1 MCLIRCTLGRFLLMA
16 LDRIERRIL
25 ALLQDNGRMSNVEL
39 AEQVGLS
46 ESPCFR
52 RVKKLERAGVISRY
66 SAVVDQ
72 RTLGFTVTAFVLDD
86 MDKQSDAG
94 ADDFH
99 TRVAAEPH
107 IVECHAMSGGHDY
120 IMKVYARDI
129 DHFSELVMQE
139 ILKYPGVRHVESSF
153 SLGEIK
159 HSRALPT

>member
-1 MCLIRCTLGRFLLMA
+1 MFSIRFSSGCFLLMV

-39 AEQVGLS
+39 AERIGLS

-52 RVKKLERAGVISRY
+52 RVKKLERDRVITRY
-66 SAVVDQ
+66 SAEVDQ
-72 RTLGFTVTAFVLDD
+72 RTLGFTVTAFVLVD
-86 MDKQSDAG
+86 MDKQPDERV
-94 ADDFH
+94 DDFH
-99 TRVAAEPH
+99 GCVAAEPH

-120 IMKVYARDI
+120 IMKVLARDI